1 MMMGKRSLY
10 KNHHHE
16 EVIIPKL
23 RLKVACVHVGCFP
36 LFAGSV
42 TGNFTPEEPGFLIA
56 DGSIMM
62 FT

>member
-1 MMMGKRSLY
+1 MMGKRSLY
-10 KNHHHE
+10 KNHDHE

-23 RLKVACVHVGCFP
+23 RRLKVACVHVGCFP